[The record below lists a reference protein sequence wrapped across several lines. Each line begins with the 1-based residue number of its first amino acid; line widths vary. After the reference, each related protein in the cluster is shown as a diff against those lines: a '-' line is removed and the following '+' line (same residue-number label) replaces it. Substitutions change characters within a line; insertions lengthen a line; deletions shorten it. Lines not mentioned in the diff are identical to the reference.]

1 MRNKCY
7 PNLRMEMFIKGV
19 SQMDLARHLGKDK
32 YWIDNR
38 MRGITKFPEEIKKSI
53 KNKFFRGMSIEYL
66 FFKGGK

>member
-1 MRNKCY
+1 
-7 PNLRMEMFIKGV
+7 
-19 SQMDLARHLGKDK
+19 
-32 YWIDNR
+32 